1 MVNDWKTGIKP
12 KGNCILFKWVG
23 VWVNQV
29 QVKRVLLTVH
39 LFLLFLGFLFKTF
52 AIMCSTNW
60 LKQCFNVSR
69 WVAPKYENVETMPET
84 VNFNDHAYTSV
95 FYNTIT
101 SQCLKLLTLMT
112 MLTPVYFTTQYST
125 ITSHEFSI
133 AFHILTM
140 RKYLMIE
147 PFHCTFK
154 ILKSDWFIA
163 LHSCFHYYLVTFFSP
178 SEYGF

>member
-29 QVKRVLLTVH
+29 QVKKVLLTVH

-95 FYNTIT
+95 FYNTILHNNRLMNLVLHFT
-101 SQCLKLLTLMT
+101 SWPWRNTLWLNLSIVLLKFSNLIGSLHNIHA
-112 MLTPVYFTTQYST
+112 FI
-125 ITSHEFSI
+125 IT
-133 AFHILTM
+133 
-140 RKYLMIE
+140 
-147 PFHCTFK
+147 
-154 ILKSDWFIA
+154 
-163 LHSCFHYYLVTFFSP
+163 
-178 SEYGF
+178 